1 MSIALDRSSNRIEG
15 SGFMHG
21 MSCISIFES
30 PELLTGDRR
39 FPAGGEMA
47 AKAEE
52 REEELDSC
60 SSSSS
65 IGKNSDV
72 SGMSSDQEDSG
83 ETEVQSS
90 YKRPLD
96 SMNALEEV
104 LPLRRGISRFYNGKS
119 KSFTSLADAS
129 TSASCKDLAKPEN
142 AYNRRRRNLLAY
154 NHVLDKNRN
163 FPLRS
168 NGGGISKKLAA
179 TSRSTLALAVAMS
192 SSDSNNSSEDLNS
205 SLNCI
210 SRSPSLLLPPLH
222 PQARLYHNNV
232 SSSPPQRNLSAWRS
246 YSLADLQQCAT
257 SGTTNATSSPISRGA
272 DDHSK
277 ANLSN

>member
-1 MSIALDRSSNRIEG
+1 MPVMQKVIIRVVVEVDYLPGTLKGVEPCLEDIDHLVMGGGGNIE
-15 SGFMHG
+15 
-21 MSCISIFES
+21 
-30 PELLTGDRR
+30 
-39 FPAGGEMA
+39 
-47 AKAEE
+47 
-52 REEELDSC
+52 
-60 SSSSS
+60 
-65 IGKNSDV
+65 
-72 SGMSSDQEDSG
+72 
-83 ETEVQSS
+83 
-90 YKRPLD
+90 
-96 SMNALEEV
+96 
-104 LPLRRGISRFYNGKS
+104 RRGISRFYNGKS

-129 TSASCKDLAKPEN
+129 TSASKDLAKPEN

-277 ANLSN
+277 ANLSPFPSPFFFSVVENQANGDSEHMKAEAELCSLLSGLYYGPLTCSTAKAAPKRLGQSTHPAQSS